1 MTTLAITR
9 SRFVEVVKY
18 HIKMN
23 NRRGKGAVA
32 FTGRHL
38 LCAYTANFCIGEV
51 TAGQDCYK

>member
-1 MTTLAITR
+1 MYMNDGNHR
-9 SRFVEVVKY
+9 
-18 HIKMN
+18 KMN

-32 FTGRHL
+32 FTERHL